1 MTTSVF
7 NKKETTKPS
16 SRNSH
21 KLAVVAAGVAYAM
34 LATGSLFSL
43 GTSLVLSVTLGL
55 GAWTTAFLTRNTL
68 RRTRK
73 EFGDILLIFS
83 TLLTLLAVFAI
94 IMTGLLAGADYVA
107 P

>member
-7 NKKETTKPS
+7 DKKETTKT
-16 SRNSH
+16 SRTPQ
-21 KLAVVAAGVAYAM
+21 KLAVAAGFAYAM

-68 RRTRK
+68 RRK
-73 EFGDILLIFS
+73 NFGEILLIFS

>member
-1 MTTSVF
+1 MTTLVF
-7 NKKETTKPS
+7 DRKETTKTS

-21 KLAVVAAGVAYAM
+21 KFAVAAGVAYVV

-68 RRTRK
+68 RRK
-73 EFGDILLIFS
+73 NLGDILLIFS
-83 TLLTLLAVFAI
+83 TLLTLLAAFAI